1 MDIMT
6 ELGNNILGKGIRIVL
21 PEGKDERVVLAASV
35 LARSSMVKPIVLGNK
50 EQVLATA
57 EKAGASLDGCELID
71 PENDDGTGKMV
82 AELVAVRKGKLDE
95 EGASKL
101 VKDVNYFGTM
111 LVHMGLADGLVS
123 GAIHATGDTIR
134 PALQIIKTKP
144 GVTKTF
150 GYFAMLKEAKRRYIF
165 ADCAVNPDPSSS
177 DLAEFAVGSAEAARM
192 FNIDPKVAL
201 LSFSTHGSAKTP
213 ATEKVAEAIKILD
226 QMDDLNFDYDGEL
239 QFDAALVEHVGKL
252 KAPDSPVAGRAN
264 VFVFPDLNAGNI
276 GYKIAQRLG
285 GYEAVGPIL
294 AGLNKPV
301 NDLSRGCTAD
311 DVYKTVVITAN
322 QALKTNHV

>member
-6 ELGNNILGKGIRIVL
+6 ELRNNILGKGIKIVL
-21 PEGKDERVVLAASV
+21 PEGNDRRVVLAASV
-35 LARSSMVKPIVLGNK
+35 LARSNMVTPIVLGNH
-50 EQVLATA
+50 EEILATV
-57 EKAGASLDGCELID
+57 EEAGGFPLTGCIIID
-71 PENDDGTGKMV
+71 PEKYDKIEEMIT
-82 AELVAVRKGKLDE
+82 EFVAVRKGKIDE
-95 EGASKL
+95 AGAREL
-101 VKDVNYFGTM
+101 VKNVNYFGTM

-123 GAIHATGDTIR
+123 GAVHSTGDTVR

-165 ADCAVNPDPSSS
+165 ADCAINPDPTSS
-177 DLAEFAVGSAEAARM
+177 DLAEFAIGSAEAARM

-201 LSFSTHGSAKTP
+201 LSFSSYGSAKTP
-213 ATEKVAEAIKILD
+213 STEKVVEAKKILD
-226 QMDDLNFDYDGEL
+226 SMENLNFEYDGEL
-239 QFDAALVEHVGKL
+239 QFDAALVENVGKL
-252 KAPDSPVAGRAN
+252 KAPESKVAGQAN
-264 VFVFPDLNAGNI
+264 VFVFPDLNSGNI

-311 DVYKTVVITAN
+311 DVYNTVVITAN
-322 QALKTNHV
+322 QALSAM